1 MTATPYF
8 ERQVGAWCG
17 MHALNNYLGGPYVAQ
32 SACKLAANRV
42 VAILTGAGLRDAESL
57 DDAKELRAHIDPLTG
72 FLSVQV
78 IIVLGSSTIGL
89 HVEEASTSREHLQTE
104 RGAAALVSW
113 NNQHW
118 TVLQAVPG
126 DRAWVHSNSI
136 CGNGPHR
143 DRVKCSTVDH
153 VASILAQI
161 ELERGACTLHR
172 IIRGADEAGASF
184 LASEGRRAM
193 IGPEDTAIE
202 DGAGG
207 AGSAHAA
214 RTVRVVTMN
223 VAGVSALP
231 SPPRRRMNDILT
243 KLLTEVEPDVLCF
256 QEVDDDMFGILQMRT
271 RPVGDMHD

>member
-1 MTATPYF
+1 MTAAPYF

-32 SACKLAANRV
+32 RACKLAAKRV

-78 IIVLGSSTIGL
+78 INVLGSSTLGL
-89 HVEEASTSREHLQTE
+89 HVEEASTSWEHLQTG
-104 RGAAALVSW
+104 RGAAALVNW

-118 TVLQAVPG
+118 TVLQAEPG
-126 DRAWVHSNSI
+126 DRAWVHSSSI

-161 ELERGACTLHR
+161 ELERGACTPY
-172 IIRGADEAGASF
+172 IA
-184 LASEGRRAM
+184 
-193 IGPEDTAIE
+193 
-202 DGAGG
+202 
-207 AGSAHAA
+207 
-214 RTVRVVTMN
+214 
-223 VAGVSALP
+223 
-231 SPPRRRMNDILT
+231 
-243 KLLTEVEPDVLCF
+243 
-256 QEVDDDMFGILQMRT
+256 
-271 RPVGDMHD
+271 